1 MGGGGALKN
10 HLARTMMAN
19 KREHIEQ
26 GLITMQYI
34 ALIACAN
41 VLDQYVEGER
51 LSDCIKEL
59 EKEMQRIW
67 RDECK
72 GDPEIES
79 DLVIGHVEEL
89 RRKFGME
96 ELFDE

>member
-1 MGGGGALKN
+1 MKN
-10 HLARTMMAN
+10 HLAKTLTAN

-41 VLDQYVEGER
+41 VLDLYVEEER
-51 LSDCIKEL
+51 LTDCIKDL

-72 GDPEIES
+72 GDAEIAS
-79 DLVIGHVEEL
+79 DLVIGHVEAL
-89 RRKFGME
+89 RRRFGME

>member
-1 MGGGGALKN
+1 MKN
-10 HLARTMMAN
+10 HLARTLAAN

-26 GLITMQYI
+26 GCITMQYI
-34 ALIACAN
+34 TLIACSN
-41 VLDQYVEGER
+41 VLDQYVEGE
-51 LSDCIKEL
+51 LLPDCIKDL

-72 GDPEIES
+72 GDAEIAS
-79 DLVIGHVEEL
+79 DLVIGHVEAL